1 MSAVTMESGSA
12 QTAAYGGLID
22 AIGGIAAGVL
32 AILGLTGFDPEGMA
46 GIATIVLGAAFLIQ
60 TGAILSEYTHI
71 LYQASA
77 PSAPSD
83 LAGGDGL
90 AAMFL
95 VGAGGIVLGVLAL
108 LGMAS
113 ASLTAIAVIAFG
125 SALVLSSGAVRQ
137 LYLMRGQALL
147 TSRSGP
153 ELIAGQMASGSAGIQ
168 MLAGLT
174 AVVLGVLAVAGH
186 NSRLLTLVAL
196 LVLGITVLLS
206 GSALSSLVLSFMRPA
221 QALQS
226 TSARR
231 SVG

>member
-12 QTAAYGGLID
+12 QTAAYGGLVD

-46 GIATIVLGAAFLIQ
+46 GIATIVIGAAFLIQ

-71 LYQASA
+71 VFQNAA
-77 PSAPSD
+77 TVTASD
-83 LAGGDGL
+83 LTGGDGL
-90 AAMFL
+90 AAMFM

-125 SALVLSSGAVRQ
+125 SALVLSSGSVRQ
-137 LYLMRGQALL
+137 LYLLRSQAMLAA
-147 TSRSGP
+147 RSGP
-153 ELIAGQMASGSAGIQ
+153 ELLAGQMAAGSAGIQ

-186 NSRLLTLVAL
+186 DTRVLTLVAL

-221 QALQS
+221 QGMQS
-226 TSARR
+226 LSRR

>member
-12 QTAAYGGLID
+12 QAAYGGLID

-46 GIATIVLGAAFLIQ
+46 GIATIVLGAAVLIQ

-71 LYQASA
+71 VLQNAATSTQ
-77 PSAPSD
+77 SD

-90 AAMFL
+90 AAMFM
-95 VGAGGIVLGVLAL
+95 VGAAGIVLGVLAL
-108 LGMAS
+108 LGIAS
-113 ASLTAIAVIAFG
+113 AALTAIAVIAFG

-137 LYLMRGQALL
+137 LYLLRGQALIAA
-147 TSRSGP
+147 RSGP
-153 ELIAGQMASGSAGIQ
+153 EMLAGQMVSGSAGIQ
-168 MLAGLT
+168 MLTGLS

-186 NSRLLTLVAL
+186 STRMLTLVAL

-221 QALQS
+221 QAVQNVS
-226 TSARR
+226 RR
-231 SVG
+231 SLG